1 MARSPITPD
10 EAAEQETLG
19 ARIREFRERRGLQKQ
34 ELATALGV
42 DPSAITHIEAGRRS
56 VNTSRLNTIAKIL
69 GVSVLA
75 LLDDD
80 SPLGE
85 LAVAA
90 RTGSPSD
97 LNADDEPM
105 VERVRA
111 LAELSHVLDEGGVR
125 ALAAP
130 AAPAVSIRRWQQDS
144 TALASWTL
152 GQLSR
157 RYLNEEPGVLDDIED
172 VLGVDVLCVPFAHGP
187 LGMSAHLGNIR
198 IIVLNSCQDRRI
210 SRFTLSHELGHVLG
224 QAHSPLCVTKGFVNT
239 DPHERFANAFAAQLL
254 APDDNVRARFPDQ
267 DAITPDNLI
276 RAWLDYGMN
285 WKALV
290 YRLHN
295 AGVTNAAGRNELL
308 KRSVSGWAT
317 ACTDKRLCDLVQREN
332 RGPSGAHRAPR
343 LLTQRC
349 AQGYLQGVLSI
360 RPYAGLTRIDE
371 YEATE
376 ELDAVS
382 AVDC

>member
-1 MARSPITPD
+1 MARSPLTPD
-10 EAAEQETLG
+10 EAAEQEALG
-19 ARIREFRERRGLQKQ
+19 ARIREFRERRALQKQ
-34 ELATALGV
+34 ELAAALGV

-56 VNTSRLNTIAKIL
+56 VSTSRLNTIAKIL

-97 LNADDEPM
+97 LSADDEPM
-105 VERVRA
+105 VERIRA
-111 LAELSHVLDEGGVR
+111 LAELSQVLDEGGIQTP
-125 ALAAP
+125 AAP
-130 AAPAVSIRRWQQDS
+130 NAPAVSINRWHRDS
-144 TALASWTL
+144 ATLASWTL
-152 GQLSR
+152 GQVKR
-157 RYLNEEPGVLDDIED
+157 RYLNEGPGILDEVED
-172 VLGVDVLCVPFAHGP
+172 ALGVDILCEPFDNGP
-187 LGMSAHLGNIR
+187 LGMSAYLGDIR
-198 IIVLNSCQDRRI
+198 IIVLNSCQDRRV
-210 SRFTLSHELGHVLG
+210 SHFTLSHELGHILG
-224 QAHSPLCVTKGFVNT
+224 RAHAPLCITRDFTST

-254 APDDNVRARFPDQ
+254 APNDDLRARFPNQ
-267 DAITPDNLI
+267 DSITPDSLV
-276 RAWLDYGMN
+276 RAWLDYGMS

-295 AGVTNAAGRNELL
+295 AGVTNASGRDELL
-308 KRSVSGWAT
+308 KRSVWGWAT
-317 ACTDKRLCDLVQREN
+317 ACTDRHLRDLVQRED

-371 YEATE
+371 YEAAE
-376 ELDAVS
+376 ELDAVG
-382 AVDC
+382 AVGC

>member
-1 MARSPITPD
+1 MARSPLTPE

-19 ARIREFRERRGLQKQ
+19 ARIRQFRERRGLQKQ
-34 ELATALGV
+34 ELAAALGV
-42 DPSAITHIEAGRRS
+42 DPSAITHIEAGRRAVS
-56 VNTSRLNTIAKIL
+56 TSRLNTIAKIL
-69 GVSVLA
+69 GISVLA

-90 RTGSPSD
+90 RTGLPSD
-97 LNADDEPM
+97 LSAEDEPM

-111 LAELSHVLDEGGVR
+111 LAELSQVLDEGGVQSS
-125 ALAAP
+125 AGP
-130 AAPAVSIRRWQQDS
+130 AAPTVSMRHWQRDS

-152 GQLSR
+152 EQLKR
-157 RYLNEEPGVLDDIED
+157 QYLNEKPEILDDVED
-172 VLGVDVLCVPFAHGP
+172 VLGVDILCEPFTNGP
-187 LGMSAHLGNIR
+187 LGLSAHLGDIR
-198 IIVLNSCQDRRI
+198 IIVLNSCQDRRV
-210 SRFTLSHELGHVLG
+210 SRFTLSHELGHILG
-224 QAHSPLCVTKGFVNT
+224 RAHAPLCVTRGFVST

-254 APDDNVRARFPDQ
+254 APDSDVRARFPDE
-267 DAITPDNLI
+267 DSITPDNLV
-276 RAWLDYGMN
+276 RAWLDYGMS

-295 AGVTNAAGRNELL
+295 TGVTNAAGRDELL
-308 KRSVSGWAT
+308 KRSISGWAT
-317 ACTDKRLCDLVQREN
+317 ACTDKHLRDLVQREN

-349 AQGYLQGVLSI
+349 AQGYLQGILSI

-371 YEATE
+371 YEAAE

-382 AVDC
+382 AVGC